1 MLNMVSMTMDAMR
14 LVISAKMKM
23 QMASQISRA
32 IWTRRRP
39 RIFRYPLALSL
50 AYPPRPRANR
60 FMNPKMLAMALADSI
75 SSSKRSTKY
84 VTAALFTVSSTPKQ
98 HAYWMKRSHVL
109 MSTAPPRKE
118 AAAEISG
125 ISPLFL
131 RSLYIPLG
139 QSSLVLMTIMPVQ
152 NATNAGT
159 SVTVLH
165 AMVTSPPQIT
175 LNSGK
180 SAVPM
185 TSCVAPPPTLPHP
198 PTRPLHR
205 PTISLVNMRVVQH
218 WHITK
223 VDPARPMNRRMQI
236 SPVSEFTNPMHA
248 VGMLANINTVPMGI
262 LAPNLSQM
270 APNWKRMTMSN
281 ATAQMFV
288 VQISCLDRSRSLAMR
303 GRSGAMANQ
312 MKKAMKKLHHE

>member
-1 MLNMVSMTMDAMR
+1 MGKVMATIMT
-14 LVISAKMKM
+14 I
-23 QMASQISRA
+23 
-32 IWTRRRP
+32 RRRCEGGEGTD
-39 RIFRYPLALSL
+39 IMHMTYASL
-50 AYPPRPRANR
+50 TILQR
-60 FMNPKMLAMALADSI
+60 
-75 SSSKRSTKY
+75 T
-84 VTAALFTVSSTPKQ
+84 
-98 HAYWMKRSHVL
+98 
-109 MSTAPPRKE
+109 
-118 AAAEISG
+118 
-125 ISPLFL
+125 
-131 RSLYIPLG
+131 LG

-236 SPVSEFTNPMHA
+236 
-248 VGMLANINTVPMGI
+248 L
-262 LAPNLSQM
+262 
-270 APNWKRMTMSN
+270 RY
-281 ATAQMFV
+281 
-288 VQISCLDRSRSLAMR
+288 
-303 GRSGAMANQ
+303 
-312 MKKAMKKLHHE
+312 